1 LYSNFVPAANFK
13 LPYHNGVP
21 SVYISAFNLTAFVAS
36 QVPNSAIDPTTYTFC
51 PNEVVCRTLK
61 VSETEVAVVQVNVGQ
76 AVLVAALYVP
86 VADVEEQEAGTL
98 FADAAPQE
106 AGTTLFLAFCIVRKE
121 A

>member
-1 LYSNFVPAANFK
+1 MSAFK
-13 LPYHNGVP
+13 L
-21 SVYISAFNLTAFVAS
+21 IAFVAS
-36 QVPNSAIDPTTYTFC
+36 QVPNSVIDPTTNTFC

-61 VSETEVAVVQVNVGQ
+61 VSETDVAVVQGNVGQ

-86 VADVEEQEAGTL
+86 VADEEEQEPGTW

-106 AGTTLFLAFCIVRKE
+106 AGTTLFLAFCMVRKE